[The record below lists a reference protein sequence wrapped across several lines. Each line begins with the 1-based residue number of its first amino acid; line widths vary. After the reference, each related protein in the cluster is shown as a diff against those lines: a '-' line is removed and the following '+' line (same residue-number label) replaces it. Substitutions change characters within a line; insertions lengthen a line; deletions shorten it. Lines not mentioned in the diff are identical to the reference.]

1 MSHEA
6 LPLPPTCTD
15 FPFLVRRVQPGVYEI
30 DLLPWHSPPERL
42 VAIARHAWAALPHLK
57 LCLGIRPGRY
67 VYFTEDGEQAA
78 EQGPLGGLRFVR
90 QAGPDQP
97 YRETGALAERRQR
110 LWEEVARDREAEEML
125 HVPVSFER

>member
-1 MSHEA
+1 MSHDA

-15 FPFLVRRVQPGVYEI
+15 FPFLVRRVQQGVYEI
-30 DLLPWHSPPERL
+30 DLLPRRAPAERL
-42 VAIARHAWAALPHLK
+42 LAIARRAHAALPHLK
-57 LCLGIRPGRY
+57 LCLGVRPGVF

-78 EQGPLGGLRFVR
+78 SQGPLGGLRFVR

-110 LWEEVARDREAEEML
+110 LWEEVAREREADEMT
-125 HVPVSFER
+125 HVPVVFDR